1 MRLHYIKGSRL
12 QLDWLFSSSH
22 WMWHCFIYFRQ
33 SEDIILG
40 YMEMT
45 ARSNSNI
52 CKTKQRYSTCR
63 NNRSNPAEW
72 GWRRFDEYYISFQ
85 SNLPYV
91 TKSCRE
97 LYDTSFYCKVFLSKW
112 FVEKYLR
119 NSSFLVK
126 LQAYSQ
132 YPATLL
138 KMNSFRGIFQRFT
151 NILEAA
157 FKELFEM
164 AWTTPFS
171 VMFLLIR

>member
-1 MRLHYIKGSRL
+1 MRLHCIKGSR

-85 SNLPYV
+85 SNLPDAIKSSRELINLSCKKSSKGTCNCCKQELQYTELCTCAGQCQVV
-91 TKSCRE
+91 TKQTYLPLTETC
-97 LYDTSFYCKVFLSKW
+97 SK
-112 FVEKYLR
+112 L
-119 NSSFLVK
+119 
-126 LQAYSQ
+126 
-132 YPATLL
+132 
-138 KMNSFRGIFQRFT
+138 
-151 NILEAA
+151 AA
-157 FKELFEM
+157 KH
-164 AWTTPFS
+164 
-171 VMFLLIR
+171 